1 MQLYFREHVGG
12 PFTHKEGP
20 DGIVNNDYFPHPY
33 LRLLSN
39 LVYVAYKELPDVR
52 RLWSFFPQWFT
63 SADQKRLL
71 DFYYQKMAKELEM
84 CFLDLVSMGARAH
97 KVRWAHYDRK
107 RAREEFFFGTGRK
120 YTWHLEARPP
130 LTEDKL
136 DVISEAY
143 EEA

>member
-1 MQLYFREHVGG
+1 MASS
-12 PFTHKEGP
+12 TT
-20 DGIVNNDYFPHPY
+20 YFPHLY

-39 LVYVAYKELPDVR
+39 LVYGTYKELPDSIQ
-52 RLWSFFPQWFT
+52 RLWSFSPQWFT

-71 DFYYQKMAKELEM
+71 DLDYQKMPEELEM
-84 CFLDLVSMGARAH
+84 GYLDLVSMGARAH